1 MSSDFAFRIN
11 YYQRSKVI
19 MNKNLKTYIMLWSTQ
34 SISALGSGM
43 TSYALV
49 LWLYINSGSALKTA
63 LLSVCSYAP
72 YVAMSIFA
80 GALSDKWNKKKT
92 MLICDLIAA
101 LSTATVLVLI
111 KTENLQVWHLY
122 LINALN
128 GLMNTVQQPAG
139 EVAATLLIPKEY
151 YQKTSGMR
159 SFSQSLNS
167 ILTPVI
173 ATAVFSF
180 AGIETV
186 IIADLTT
193 FVIAFI
199 TLWIFIRIPE
209 TSENEKN
216 SESLLKSAHSG
227 LLWLKNKPLIL
238 ILILFLSCINLVAST
253 YDAALPAMILSK
265 NNGGETVLGA
275 VNTCVGIAALAGS
288 IITTLIPAPKNRV
301 KAICASLLISMS
313 TENFLLAFGNTPV
326 IWCIGAVLGW
336 LNIPFMN
343 ANMDVIFRTEIPSD
357 MQGRVYACRNTL
369 QFFTIPVGFLLGG
382 SLVDNV
388 FEPLMSCQSDD
399 SLLSILFGMEKGS
412 GAAMMFFV
420 IGIIGVL
427 ICMIFSIIL
436 RKYKW
441 SNDN

>member
-1 MSSDFAFRIN
+1 
-11 YYQRSKVI
+11 

-49 LWLYINSGSALKTA
+49 LWLYINSGSAFKTA

-313 TENFLLAFGNTPV
+313 TENFLLAFGNAPV

-399 SLLSILFGMEKGS
+399 SLLSILFGTEKGS

-441 SNDN
+441 SDDN

>member
-1 MSSDFAFRIN
+1 
-11 YYQRSKVI
+11 

-101 LSTATVLVLI
+101 LSTAAVLVLI

-209 TSENEKN
+209 ISENEKN

-227 LLWLKNKPLIL
+227 LMWLKNKPLIL

-313 TENFLLAFGNTPV
+313 TENFLLAFGNAPV

-399 SLLSILFGMEKGS
+399 SLLSILFGTEKGS

-441 SNDN
+441 SDNN